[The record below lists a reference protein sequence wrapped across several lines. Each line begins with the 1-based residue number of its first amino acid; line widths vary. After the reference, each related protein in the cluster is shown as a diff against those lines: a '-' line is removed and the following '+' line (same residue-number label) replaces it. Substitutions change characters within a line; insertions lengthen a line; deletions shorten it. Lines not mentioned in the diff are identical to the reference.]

1 MLYQV
6 SSRRHYPMIVEAE
19 SEEAAVQKYE
29 QARGLVSGLNPIEV
43 KLADAVVPDGS
54 PFGMS
59 RGDRVEA
66 YEARG
71 PVGSGLDGGASE

>member
-6 SSRRHYPMIVEAE
+6 TSRRHYPMIVEAE

-43 KLADAVVPDGS
+43 KLADPVVDDAS
-54 PFGMS
+54 PFGVS
-59 RGDRVEA
+59 RSDREA
-66 YEARG
+66 
-71 PVGSGLDGGASE
+71 